1 MNSMK
6 TFLALLRD
14 SLWQSEENLPSE
26 LLRWDSAG
34 LLSLAKQQTVYG
46 LVIDSLIRHDV
57 HIPQKMV
64 FAAIGALEQIKR
76 QSRIINDGVCKLHG
90 LLTDNDTDYVI
101 VKGQA
106 VASYYPQP
114 LIRQSGDIDYY
125 CDDANFQ
132 KSQEIIKR
140 QWVIDV
146 DENDSDY
153 HVHFNHEG
161 VIYEGHFSLVCLYS
175 KRKEDYWKRLLAEDS
190 GATVT
195 IDGRQTKTLSPTLHV
210 LYIFLHLYHHLMS
223 LGIGLRQFCD
233 MAVMLHYAK
242 AEIDMSA
249 LRRHLHELGMKKA
262 WKACGSILVDDLGL
276 QEDEL
281 GYSLAKRDRRYGKKI
296 MNVVLYRGNMGHYNK
311 RNGWSGW
318 KHKLESIGIKLSHFV
333 KFMPLAPGYSY
344 GWLWHEVKRCI

>member
-26 LLRWDSAG
+26 LSKWDATG
-34 LLSLAKQQTVYG
+34 LFSLAKQQTVYG
-46 LVIDSLIRHDV
+46 LVIDSLIRHNV

-76 QSRIINDGVCKLHG
+76 QNIIINDGVCKLHG
-90 LLTDNDTDYVI
+90 LLTDNGVDYVI

-125 CDDANFQ
+125 CDDANFP

-140 QWVIDV
+140 QWVIDA
-146 DENDSDY
+146 DENHSDY

-175 KRKEDYWKRLLAEDS
+175 KRKEDYWKKSLAEDC

-195 IDGRQTKTLSPTLHV
+195 IDGRHIKTLSPTLHV

-249 LRRHLHELGMKKA
+249 LRRHLHELGMEKA

-311 RNGWSGW
+311 HNGFRGW
-318 KHKLESIGIKLSHFV
+318 KHKVEAMCIKISHFV
-333 KFMPLAPGYSY
+333 KFMPLAPTYSF
-344 GWLWHEVKRCI
+344 GWLWHEMKRCI

>member
-1 MNSMK
+1 MLFF
-6 TFLALLRD
+6 TLLREG
-14 SLWQSEENLPSE
+14 LWQSEENLPSE
-26 LLRWDSAG
+26 LSRWDATG
-34 LLSLAKQQTVYG
+34 LFSLAKQQTVYG
-46 LVIDSLIRHDV
+46 LVIDSLIRHNV

-76 QSRIINDGVCKLHG
+76 QSIIINDGVSKLHG

-125 CDDANFQ
+125 CDDANFP
-132 KSQEIIKR
+132 KSQEVIKR
-140 QWVIDV
+140 LWVIDV
-146 DENDSDY
+146 DENHSDY

-195 IDGRQTKTLSPTLHV
+195 IDGHQIKTLSPTLHV
-210 LYIFLHLYHHLMS
+210 LYIFLHLYHHMMS

-249 LRRHLHELGMKKA
+249 LRRHLHELGMEKA
-262 WKACGSILVDDLGL
+262 WKACGSILVDNLGL

-311 RNGWSGW
+311 HNGFSGW
-318 KHKLESIGIKLSHFV
+318 KHKVEAMCIKISHFV
-333 KFMPLAPGYSY
+333 KFMPLAPTYSY
-344 GWLWHEVKRCI
+344 GWLWHEVRRNL

>member
-26 LLRWDSAG
+26 LSRWDATG
-34 LLSLAKQQTVYG
+34 LFSLAKQQTVYG
-46 LVIDSLIRHDV
+46 LVIDSLIRHNV

-76 QSRIINDGVCKLHG
+76 QSIIINDGVSKLHG
-90 LLTDNDTDYVI
+90 LLTDNGADYVI

-125 CDDANFQ
+125 CDDANFP
-132 KSQEIIKR
+132 KSQEVIKR
-140 QWVIDV
+140 LWVIDV
-146 DENDSDY
+146 DENHSDY

-175 KRKEDYWKRLLAEDS
+175 KRKENYWKRLLAEDS

-195 IDGRQTKTLSPTLHV
+195 IDGRQIKTLSPTLHV

-242 AEIDMSA
+242 EEIDMSA
-249 LRRHLHELGMKKA
+249 LRRHLHELGMEKA

-311 RNGWSGW
+311 HNGFSGW
-318 KHKLESIGIKLSHFV
+318 KHKVEAMCIKISHFV
-333 KFMPLAPGYSY
+333 KFMPLAPTYSY
-344 GWLWHEVKRCI
+344 GWLWHEVRRNL